1 MANTPEDDKLASLNP
16 SLNRRQLLLGAGA
29 GTASLLLPSPASA
42 SILME
47 AKYKLLV
54 PEIFKPV
61 SRPPG
66 YTPNL
71 VIGSGFGGA
80 ISALRL
86 AQAGQQVTV
95 LERGHRWPKDPWRNI
110 FSNDTLPDGRAFW
123 HRKDAKMLTG
133 IRTYFDYFGGVLD
146 SSDYP
151 NMNVWRGA
159 CVGGG
164 SVVFTGVMIQPQKQ
178 YFEALFGDRVSYE
191 EMDRS
196 YYPRVRQMLNLN
208 AMPADIYRSKPFHH
222 SRVWD
227 EHVRKAGYLTT
238 PNDSIFNWEVIR
250 QELRGQSRPSAT
262 IGLSNHGNSNG
273 AKFDLNQNYLAQAQA
288 TGRATIYP
296 GHEVLSIAWDGSRY
310 EVDVIKRHP
319 SGRQLERYR
328 LSCDRLFL
336 AAGSIGS
343 SELLVKARAQGTL
356 RNLNEHVGQ
365 GWGSNGSTIVVRSLS
380 TLSLATQAT
389 PSASRIHDPSRGLP
403 FTLENWYVPGLPTD
417 LTTVIGSL
425 GIAFDQSNRG
435 HFSYNPAT
443 DRVVLNWPRQG
454 NADSVAAAKA
464 VNRKIA
470 DATNS
475 IPGFPGIID
484 DVTGLNWTA
493 HPLGGAVLGKA
504 TDNWGR
510 VIGHPGLYVMDGA
523 LIPGST
529 GAVNPSLTISAL
541 AERNIEH
548 IIKNGG

>member
-1 MANTPEDDKLASLNP
+1 
-16 SLNRRQLLLGAGA
+16 
-29 GTASLLLPSPASA
+29 
-42 SILME
+42 ME

-178 YFEALFGDRVSYE
+178 YFEALFGDRVNYE

-288 TGRATIYP
+288 TGRAAIYP
-296 GHEVLSIAWDGSRY
+296 GHEVLSIAWDG
-310 EVDVIKRHP
+310 
-319 SGRQLERYR
+319 
-328 LSCDRLFL
+328 
-336 AAGSIGS
+336 AATRSTSSSAIPAAVSWSVTGSAAIGS
-343 SELLVKARAQGTL
+343 SRRRFDRQLGTAGQGARARQFAQSQRACRPRL
-356 RNLNEHVGQ
+356 GQ
-365 GWGSNGSTIVVRSLS
+365 QWQHHRRAQSQHAIAGDAGH
-380 TLSLATQAT
+380 
-389 PSASRIHDPSRGLP
+389 PSASRIHDPAVDCRSRWKTG
-403 FTLENWYVPGLPTD
+403 TCPG
-417 LTTVIGSL
+417 
-425 GIAFDQSNRG
+425 AHRFDHRDRLAG
-435 HFSYNPAT
+435 H
-443 DRVVLNWPRQG
+443 RL
-454 NADSVAAAKA
+454 
-464 VNRKIA
+464 
-470 DATNS
+470 
-475 IPGFPGIID
+475 
-484 DVTGLNWTA
+484 
-493 HPLGGAVLGKA
+493 
-504 TDNWGR
+504 
-510 VIGHPGLYVMDGA
+510 
-523 LIPGST
+523 
-529 GAVNPSLTISAL
+529 
-541 AERNIEH
+541 
-548 IIKNGG
+548 